1 MSHPESQPVEKT
13 GVLLIN
19 LGTPQA
25 PTPQAVRNYL
35 REFLMDRWVVDLP
48 WLFRWLLIHLVVLR
62 VRPRKSARL
71 YQEIWTKEGSPLAV
85 IHAQLGKSLG
95 LVLQDQSPSGTLVV
109 ETAMRYGQP
118 SLATAL
124 SRLKASGVGQVRV
137 IPLYPQFATSTSYS
151 SIEACEKL
159 AQGFGLKCSYLPSF
173 STFGPWLDALASQIR
188 ARAIVSP
195 DSEGGQLAAQ
205 LPWDHL
211 LFSFHGLPEHQIKKQ
226 GLGSCEFGACCEAP
240 QAPVDACY
248 RAGAMATARGIQTRL
263 GLPADSWSV
272 SFQSRVGRGQW
283 LLPDTEGE
291 LRRLAASGVKR
302 VAVFAPSFVAD
313 CLETLEELA
322 IRGKETFL
330 QAGGKEFVF
339 INCLNHEESWVHA
352 LRQLVFDESRYHSYS
367 EVRKLAFR

>member
-1 MSHPESQPVEKT
+1 MSHAKSQTEEKI

-25 PTPQAVRNYL
+25 PTPRSVRNYL

-85 IHAQLGKSLG
+85 IHAQLGKSLSQA
-95 LVLQDQSPSGTLVV
+95 LQDQSPSSGFVV

-118 SLATAL
+118 SLAVAL
-124 SRLKASGVGQVRV
+124 SRLKASGVQEVRV

-151 SIEACEKL
+151 SIEACERL
-159 AQGFGLKCSYLPSF
+159 AQRIGLNCSYLPSF
-173 STFGPWLDALASQIR
+173 STFGPWLDALAGQIR
-188 ARAIVSP
+188 AQSNVS
-195 DSEGGQLAAQ
+195 SSGESGQPVAR

-226 GLGSCEFGACCEAP
+226 GLGSCDFGTCCEEP

-248 RAGAMATARGIQTRL
+248 RAGARATVRGIQRRL
-263 GLPADSWSV
+263 GLPEGAWSV

-283 LLPDTEGE
+283 LLPDTEGA
-291 LRRLAASGVKR
+291 LRNLATSGVKR

-330 QAGGKEFVF
+330 QAGGEEFIF
-339 INCLNHEESWVHA
+339 INCLNYEESWVLA
-352 LRQLVFDESRYHSYS
+352 LRQLVFDESRYCSYS
-367 EVRKLAFR
+367 EVKKLAFR